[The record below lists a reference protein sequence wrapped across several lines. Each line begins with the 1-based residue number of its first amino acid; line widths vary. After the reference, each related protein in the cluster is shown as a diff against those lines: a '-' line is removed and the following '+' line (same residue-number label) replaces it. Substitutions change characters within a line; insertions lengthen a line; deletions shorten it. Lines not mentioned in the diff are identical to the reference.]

1 MKPTTGVALGNADS
15 QNPELNLKDKRP
27 RKNHNKA
34 LGKSWE
40 GHAGKDPSDGTLH
53 ASDRRRRWKPH
64 SIFAL
69 HGVGLVDYVSPTY
82 YTRMGTWELTLF
94 MLQKLRQ
101 FRKEQGVHYLIFITR
116 NNE

>member
-27 RKNHNKA
+27 RKNYNKA

-53 ASDRRRRWKPH
+53 ASDSRRRWKPH
-64 SIFAL
+64 SIFAF
-69 HGVGLVDYVSPTY
+69 HGVGLVDYVSPAY
-82 YTRMGTWELTLF
+82 YTSMGTWELTLF
-94 MLQKLRQ
+94 MLQKFRQ
-101 FRKEQGVHYLIFITR
+101 FRKEQRGTLPHLRY
-116 NNE
+116 